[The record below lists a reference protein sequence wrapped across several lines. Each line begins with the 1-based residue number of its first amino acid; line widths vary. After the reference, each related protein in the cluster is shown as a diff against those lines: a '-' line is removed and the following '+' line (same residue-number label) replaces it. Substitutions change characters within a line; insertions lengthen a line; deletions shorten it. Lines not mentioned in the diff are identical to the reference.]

1 MKKLLSGSPSVTLLS
16 ICFWCV
22 VNLLRLVE
30 LSQAQ
35 DATNATTDPS
45 EASALNSIFQKWG
58 VFAPSSTW
66 NTTGDP
72 CTGTA
77 VNNQSISSDSFNPA
91 IKCVCTFNN
100 GTTCRITQIR
110 VYGQDASGPIPEEL
124 GNLTKL
130 HDLNLLKNYLI
141 GPLPAS
147 IGNLVD
153 MKYLSFGKNALS
165 GPIPKEIGKLQKLIS
180 LSFES
185 NNFSGSLPPEL
196 GNLVNLEQL
205 YMDSSGVG
213 GEIPSTFSNLVNLKI
228 VWASDCPFN
237 GTIPNFIGSWNLA
250 VLRLQGNSF
259 QGSIPSSFSN
269 LTSMTNLRIS
279 DISNGSSSLAF
290 ISNMKSLSTL
300 ILRNNMISGT
310 IPMNIG
316 EYQSLLQLDLS
327 FNNLTGQIPSSLF
340 NLRTLTNLFL
350 GNNSL
355 SGTLPPSKS
364 SSLLTVDLSYNQL
377 SGSFPFWVTES
388 GLHLNLVANNFVFD
402 DSNRSTLPGLN
413 CLQRNFPCNRDP
425 PIYSSFAVNCG
436 GQSITSSTGTY
447 EEDNESLG
455 AASYNVTDPIKWAV
469 GNVGFAESG
478 TNATTISTNLYTFTN
493 TLDPEL
499 FQTARLSPVSLRYYG
514 LGLENGNYTISL
526 QFAETAFKYSQTW
539 ESVGRRIF
547 DIYVQGSLALKDF
560 DIRKEAGEVE
570 FRTVEKQFK
579 ALVSENHLEIHL
591 FWAGKGT
598 CCVPREG
605 TYGPSISAI
614 SVTADFTPTVSNR
627 PPTTTSSKKNKTGL
641 AVGIAVPVGVL
652 CLISVFVI
660 LIVRRRRRLGKGQEE
675 VVFLGMSADTFSYS
689 ELKTA
694 TDEFN
699 PANKLGEGGFGPV
712 YKGALTDGRIIAVK
726 QLSVASH
733 HGKSQFVTEIATISA
748 VQHRNLVK
756 LYGCCIE
763 GDRRLLV
770 YEYLENKSLDQ
781 ALFGENS
788 LHLNWQTRYDI
799 CLGTARGLMYLHEES
814 RLRIVHRDVK
824 ASNILLDVDLNPK
837 ISDFGLAKL
846 YDDKK
851 THISTRVAGTVGYV
865 APEYAMRGHL
875 TEKADV
881 FAFGV
886 VALEVLSGR
895 PNSDTSLEQEKIYL
909 LEWAWHLHEN
919 NRALELVDP
928 TLVEF
933 NEEEA
938 LRVIGVS
945 LLCTQAAPMLRPPM
959 SRVVAMLSGDIEL
972 SSVTSKPGYI
982 TDWQQKEITSFMSET
997 TSGVSTEGACNSEKN
1012 TSSNASTTI
1021 TGQSSPLPSPAF
1033 LHEIVEE
1040 GR

>member
-1 MKKLLSGSPSVTLLS
+1 MKKLLSGSPSVSLFP

-45 EASALNSIFQKWG
+45 EVSALNSIFQKWG
-58 VFAPSSTW
+58 VSASSTW

-72 CTGTA
+72 CSGSA
-77 VNNQSISSDSFNPA
+77 IDDSVAFTSNDINPA
-91 IKCVCTFNN
+91 LKCLCNFNN
-100 GTTCRITQIR
+100 GTTCRITQMR
-110 VYGQDASGPIPEEL
+110 VSALDARGPIPEEL

-130 HDLNLLKNYLI
+130 FDLNLRRNYLT
-141 GPLPAS
+141 GPVPAF
-147 IGNLVD
+147 IGNLTD
-153 MKYLSFGKNALS
+153 MQFLSLGTNALS
-165 GPIPKEIGKLQKLIS
+165 GPIPKEIGKLQKLKS
-180 LSFES
+180 LGIGS
-185 NNFSGSLPPEL
+185 NNFNGSLPPEL

-228 VWASDCPFN
+228 VRASDSPFN
-237 GTIPNFIGSWNLA
+237 GTIPSFIGSWNLTS
-250 VLRLQGNSF
+250 LRLQGNSF

-269 LTSMTNLRIS
+269 LTSMTDLRIS

-290 ISNMKSLSTL
+290 ISNMKSLSVL
-300 ILRNNMISGT
+300 ILRNNMIFGT
-310 IPMNIG
+310 IPLNIG
-316 EYQSLLQLDLS
+316 EYQSLQQLDLS

-340 NLRTLTNLFL
+340 NLSSLSNLFL
-350 GNNSL
+350 GNNNL

-364 SSLLTVDLSYNQL
+364 SLLLTVDLSYNQL

-388 GLHLNLVANNFVFD
+388 GLQLNLVANNFVFD
-402 DSNRSTLPGLN
+402 HSNSSTLPGLN
-413 CLQRNFPCNRDP
+413 CLQRNFPCNRGS

-436 GQSITSSTGTY
+436 GQSITSSTGTVY
-447 EEDNESLG
+447 EEDNKSLG
-455 AASYNVTDPIKWAV
+455 AASYNVTNPIRWAV
-469 GNVGFAESG
+469 GNVGRFAENI
-478 TNATTISTNLYTFTN
+478 NATYISNSQSQFTS
-493 TLDPEL
+493 TLDSEL
-499 FQTARLSPVSLRYYG
+499 FQTARLSSVSLRYYG

-526 QFAETAFKYSQTW
+526 QFVETAFEYSQTW
-539 ESVGRRIF
+539 QSVGRRIF

-560 DIRKEAGEVE
+560 DIQKAAGGVQ
-570 FRTVEKQFK
+570 FRTVERQFK

-598 CCVPREG
+598 CCIPVQG

-614 SVTADFTPTVSNR
+614 SVTPDFTPTVSNR

-641 AVGIAVPVGVL
+641 AVWIAVPVGVL

-660 LIVRRRRRLGKGQEE
+660 LIVRRIRRLRKSQEE
-675 VVFLGMSADTFSYS
+675 EVLLGMSADTFSYS

-694 TDEFN
+694 TKEFN

-712 YKGALTDGRIIAVK
+712 YKGALTDGRVIAVK

-733 HGKSQFVTEIATISA
+733 QGKSQFVTEIATISA

-781 ALFGENS
+781 ALFGETS

-799 CLGTARGLMYLHEES
+799 CLGAAR
-814 RLRIVHRDVK
+814 
-824 ASNILLDVDLNPK
+824 
-837 ISDFGLAKL
+837 DFGLAKL

-851 THISTRVAGTVGYV
+851 THISTRVAGTIGYL

-909 LEWAWHLHEN
+909 LEWAWHLHET

-933 NEEEA
+933 NEDEA

-945 LLCTQAAPMLRPPM
+945 LLCTQATPMLRPPM

-972 SSVTSKPGYI
+972 SSVISKPGYI
-982 TDWQQKEITSFMSET
+982 TDWQLKEINSFMSEN
-997 TSGVSTEGACNSEKN
+997 TSGVSTEGTCNSQKN
-1012 TSSNASTTI
+1012 TTNASTAV
-1021 TGQSSPLPSPAF
+1021 TGQSSPLPCQPD
-1033 LHEIVEE
+1033 LHEIIGE